1 MTSDPWVQLATW
13 CPSAEPFNQ
22 AIQCAP
28 SMGDAA
34 HNRIWRFS
42 LLAWV
47 ALVAIP
53 TVVVSVA
60 WMLGITTDSS
70 VPNVFDLAILFIF
83 MLPVPAAIVVFA
95 LLVPLAIATDR
106 TLRGRTPRLL
116 NITLGG
122 ALGVAAFTLFFAA
135 SALLQIPTPFTPRRM
150 IAGGVSLNTLYGI
163 LAPPQTTPLLT
174 PLAVVVSGMLVGL
187 GLRHRAAPVRPA

>member
-1 MTSDPWVQLATW
+1 
-13 CPSAEPFNQ
+13 
-22 AIQCAP
+22 
-28 SMGDAA
+28 MGPDR
-34 HNRIWRFS
+34 HHRIWAFS
-42 LLAWV
+42 LLAWL
-47 ALVAIP
+47 ALVVIP
-53 TVVVSVA
+53 TTVVSVA
-60 WMLGITTDSS
+60 WMLGISTDSS

-83 MLPVPAAIVVFA
+83 MLPAPAAIVVFA

-116 NITLGG
+116 NITVGG
-122 ALGVAAFTLFFAA
+122 ALGVAAFTLFVVG

-163 LAPPQTTPLLT
+163 LAAPQTTLLLT

-187 GLRHRAAPVRPA
+187 GLRHRAATIRPA